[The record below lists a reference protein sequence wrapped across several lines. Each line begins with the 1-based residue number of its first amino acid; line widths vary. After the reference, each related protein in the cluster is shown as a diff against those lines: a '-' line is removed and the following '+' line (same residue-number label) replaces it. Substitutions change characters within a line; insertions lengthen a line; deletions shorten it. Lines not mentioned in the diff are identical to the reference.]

1 LGWEDY
7 LGHGGGATTY
17 SGAKAQ
23 TTSTD
28 QLAQIIDKL
37 RNKPTDRRILMS
49 AWNPGELDQMAL
61 PPCHMFVQFY
71 LSNDRK
77 LSCQMY
83 QRSVDTFLGL
93 PFNIASYALLTHIIA
108 HTIGADVGTLT
119 ICMGDTHIY
128 RDHFEQVRSQL
139 ARRPA
144 AVLPRLQINTA
155 AREIDDYKVADF
167 ELIGYNPQPAIAAK
181 MSA

>member
-1 LGWEDY
+1 
-7 LGHGGGATTY
+7 
-17 SGAKAQ
+17 
-23 TTSTD
+23 
-28 QLAQIIDKL
+28 
-37 RNKPTDRRILMS
+37 MS

-139 ARRPA
+139 ARDPA